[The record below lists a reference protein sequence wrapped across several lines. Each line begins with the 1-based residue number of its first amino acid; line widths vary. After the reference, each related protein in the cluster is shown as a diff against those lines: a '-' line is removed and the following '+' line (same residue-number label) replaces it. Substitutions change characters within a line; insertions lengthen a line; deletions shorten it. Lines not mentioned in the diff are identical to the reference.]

1 MGVVVVVGELPPPTK
16 KMETMPG
23 CHHHHDAVKVYVS
36 SFVVALHA
44 ETKHIFLH
52 PSLPAS
58 QLDGSLCKEQRWPPR
73 ATVGPIPPPIAHTS
87 TAPALQTTA
96 APTATSLCPYG
107 QCPPPPLQH
116 RPAQVRVRALRA
128 PSDDHTLLR
137 PITASLRGATHHSQ
151 RGPAS
156 GSDCRPSF
164 VPDLKR
170 SAVDVLGPKGS
181 RSQPDRP
188 GETARRCGRSSRSV
202 GSWRNTAQTK
212 DSALVSPFGH
222 ASAIVP
228 SSLVKS
234 PSQCRRHRQEQR
246 PSLIAGYAHC
256 WAAQAVPPYA
266 AAALLGFE
274 TGA

>member
-107 QCPPPPLQH
+107 QCPPPSATSPSTS
-116 RPAQVRVRALRA
+116 PRACLA
-128 PSDDHTLLR
+128 R
-137 PITASLRGATHHSQ
+137 PIRRPHPPPSHH
-151 RGPAS
+151 GEPARCHS
-156 GSDCRPSF
+156 
-164 VPDLKR
+164 
-170 SAVDVLGPKGS
+170 
-181 RSQPDRP
+181 SQP
-188 GETARRCGRSSRSV
+188 ARASEWQRLQTQLRS
-202 GSWRNTAQTK
+202 
-212 DSALVSPFGH
+212 
-222 ASAIVP
+222 
-228 SSLVKS
+228 
-234 PSQCRRHRQEQR
+234 
-246 PSLIAGYAHC
+246 
-256 WAAQAVPPYA
+256 
-266 AAALLGFE
+266 
-274 TGA
+274 

>member
-107 QCPPPPLQH
+107 QCPPLCNIAQHKSACVPCAPHPTTTPSSVPSRRACEVPL
-116 RPAQVRVRALRA
+116 
-128 PSDDHTLLR
+128 
-137 PITASLRGATHHSQ
+137 ITASEGQRVAATAD
-151 RGPAS
+151 PAS
-156 GSDCRPSF
+156 F
-164 VPDLKR
+164 L
-170 SAVDVLGPKGS
+170 
-181 RSQPDRP
+181 
-188 GETARRCGRSSRSV
+188 T
-202 GSWRNTAQTK
+202 
-212 DSALVSPFGH
+212 
-222 ASAIVP
+222 
-228 SSLVKS
+228 
-234 PSQCRRHRQEQR
+234 
-246 PSLIAGYAHC
+246 
-256 WAAQAVPPYA
+256 
-266 AAALLGFE
+266 
-274 TGA
+274 